1 MNMRTPTEETTSI
14 TVLVNGK
21 SVALSQGQTLSD
33 LVDQLGLGQSA
44 CATAVN
50 GQFVSRASRQTLILK
65 SDDHVMTFEPIT
77 GG

>member
-1 MNMRTPTEETTSI
+1 MNMHAPAPDTTSI
-14 TVLVNGK
+14 TVLVNGNA
-21 SVALSQGQTLSD
+21 VALSQGPTLSD
-33 LVDQLGLGQSA
+33 LVDQLGLGQTA

-50 GQFVSRASRQTLILK
+50 GQFVSRASRQMLILK

>member
-1 MNMRTPTEETTSI
+1 MNMSTSVPETTSI

-21 SVALSQGQTLSD
+21 AFALRQGRTLSD
-33 LVDQLGLGQSA
+33 LVDQLGLGQTA

-50 GQFVSRASRQTLILK
+50 GQFVSRASRQMLILQ